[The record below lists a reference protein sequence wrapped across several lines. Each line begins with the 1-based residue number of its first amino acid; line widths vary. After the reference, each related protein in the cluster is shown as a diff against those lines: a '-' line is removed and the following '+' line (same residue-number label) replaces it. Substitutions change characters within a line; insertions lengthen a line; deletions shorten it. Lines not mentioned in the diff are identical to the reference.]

1 MRRASVRGAQELWWL
16 ILNKSPGQSSPAVIS
31 SQGSCKV
38 MLQMITTLPLF
49 IFALLLVNPDIIIQQ
64 CTASSSVLIDVPR
77 MICTSIAATDHVDD
91 V

>member
-16 ILNKSPGQSSPAVIS
+16 ILNKSSGQSSPAVIS

-38 MLQMITTLPLF
+38 MLQMITLPLF

-91 V
+91 L